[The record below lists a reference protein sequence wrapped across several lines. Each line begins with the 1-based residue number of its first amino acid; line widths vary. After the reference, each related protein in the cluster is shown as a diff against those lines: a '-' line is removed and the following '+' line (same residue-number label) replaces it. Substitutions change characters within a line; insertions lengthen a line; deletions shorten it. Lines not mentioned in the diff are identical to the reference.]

1 MNTTDFTDIK
11 LSQITNILAKEK
23 NKKVYIAGDF
33 NFDLLKYS
41 SHTDTSN
48 FFDKMTS
55 NLLVHLIL
63 VPTRINTKNDTL
75 IDNILTVSG
84 NLTANFSDGH
94 LPSFTIFPKPNQN
107 HLPKKHNLYI
117 RDLKNFDRENFLIDL
132 VALDL
137 TNNAMVENNG
147 EKSLDNLLSKIN
159 ELIDKYA
166 PLRKVTKAEF
176 KQTRKPWITNGILSS
191 IKRKDKL
198 FHRYI
203 NIKDP
208 NARAIVHAEYKTLK
222 NYINSLI
229 HLSKKGYYSKY
240 FKE

>member
-23 NKKVYIAGDF
+23 NKKAYIAGDF

-94 LPSFTIFPKPNQN
+94 LPSFTIFPKQNQ
-107 HLPKKHNLYI
+107 
-117 RDLKNFDRENFLIDL
+117 
-132 VALDL
+132 
-137 TNNAMVENNG
+137 
-147 EKSLDNLLSKIN
+147 S
-159 ELIDKYA
+159 
-166 PLRKVTKAEF
+166 
-176 KQTRKPWITNGILSS
+176 Q
-191 IKRKDKL
+191 
-198 FHRYI
+198 
-203 NIKDP
+203 
-208 NARAIVHAEYKTLK
+208 
-222 NYINSLI
+222 
-229 HLSKKGYYSKY
+229 YSY
-240 FKE
+240 